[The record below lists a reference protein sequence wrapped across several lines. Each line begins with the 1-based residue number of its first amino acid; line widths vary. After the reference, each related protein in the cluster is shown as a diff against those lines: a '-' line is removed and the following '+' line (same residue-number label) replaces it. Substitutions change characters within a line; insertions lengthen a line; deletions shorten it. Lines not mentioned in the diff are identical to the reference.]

1 MCVIN
6 MSVEVQ
12 CDSYLQS
19 ERLGQRNG
27 GRGGMK
33 SNFTAKDKYS
43 EEGGTDG
50 YTLAEEGR
58 GGEIWEQNNSIIEQR
73 SSFSRTAAGRAALSQ
88 I

>member
-1 MCVIN
+1 
-6 MSVEVQ
+6 
-12 CDSYLQS
+12 
-19 ERLGQRNG
+19 
-27 GRGGMK
+27 MK